1 MKKWIVETFDYEM
14 NEPEDSTETLSKA
27 DPVKNLERRYNF
39 VLFMLFG
46 ISSLALSMEGVI
58 MNL

>member
-1 MKKWIVETFDYEM
+1 M
-14 NEPEDSTETLSKA
+14 NEPEDSTETSSKS

-58 MNL
+58 MSL

>member
-1 MKKWIVETFDYEM
+1 M

>member
-1 MKKWIVETFDYEM
+1 M

-27 DPVKNLERRYNF
+27 DPVKDLERRYNF

-46 ISSLALSMEGVI
+46 VSSLVLSMEGVF
-58 MNL
+58 MSL